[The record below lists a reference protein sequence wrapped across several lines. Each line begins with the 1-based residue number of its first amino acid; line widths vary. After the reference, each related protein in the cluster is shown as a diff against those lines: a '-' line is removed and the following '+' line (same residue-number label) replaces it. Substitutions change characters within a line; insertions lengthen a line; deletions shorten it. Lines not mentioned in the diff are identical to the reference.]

1 VHKQSCYLNLN
12 EKQFKLELFT
22 LNFGFQQNFL
32 TQQKKSSSTTY
43 VLKFKQDPGFESACG
58 GDCSPP
64 PVDLS
69 ALDGLALDFP
79 LNGCCNTD
87 NGYGSRSSMGG
98 SSPPLSLTTGSDVQL
113 VVETR
118 K

>member
-1 VHKQSCYLNLN
+1 MFSLV
-12 EKQFKLELFT
+12 
-22 LNFGFQQNFL
+22 
-32 TQQKKSSSTTY
+32 
-43 VLKFKQDPGFESACG
+43 DPGFESACG

-87 NGYGSRSSMGG
+87 NGYGSSSSLGGG
-98 SSPPLSLTTGSDVQL
+98 SPPSSTSTVSAVQPGLEQEVNEL
-113 VVETR
+113 VD
-118 K
+118 